1 MYADFEAADYGG
13 WTASGTAFGSGPAH
27 GALPG
32 QQTVSGFSGG
42 GLVNSFIDFDGSQG
56 TLTSPEF
63 TLTRDYVNFLVGGGA
78 HAHDPAAGDGTPP
91 PGTVLGDFESP
102 TYGAWTATGD
112 FAGTAPHVGGDGRVG
127 ERSVD
132 TFFGAQRDSDENRGT
147 IESPTFTLDHDY
159 LSFEVA
165 GGAQPSTQVRLVV
178 DGSVVR
184 TASGHETGTL
194 NWTAWNVADLR
205 GKQARIV
212 IADESTGGWGHILA
226 DHFVLGDTPAKIRSD
241 ETAVNLVIDGEVVR
255 STAGKQSEALDWA
268 SWDVRA
274 LKGKQARIQIVDRN
288 SGGWGHILADQITF
302 SDAPA
307 QSSEQRAHWLDY
319 GKDYYAAV
327 TFNDEPDGRRI
338 AIGWMSNWNYANA
351 TPTSPWRSAMAVPR
365 ELGLQT
371 IDGRT
376 QLVSEPVRELR
387 SLRSW
392 WPSYHQR
399 NRTIAQGTTT
409 LPVRGKA
416 LEIDADL
423 RLAGAKRAGL
433 KVRTGNGQETI
444 IGYDAESAEVYV
456 DRTRSG
462 ESGFSRDF
470 PGVQR
475 APLAAR
481 NGKVHLHILVDWSS
495 VEVFADKGQTVITD
509 QIFPAADSDG
519 VQLFADGGNARVDS
533 LDIRTLRSSWTS
545 DHHHDH

>member
-1 MYADFEAADYGG
+1 M
-13 WTASGTAFGSGPAH
+13 
-27 GALPG
+27 L
-32 QQTVSGFSGG
+32 Q
-42 GLVNSFIDFDGSQG
+42 
-56 TLTSPEF
+56 
-63 TLTRDYVNFLVGGGA
+63 
-78 HAHDPAAGDGTPP
+78 
-91 PGTVLGDFESP
+91 
-102 TYGAWTATGD
+102 
-112 FAGTAPHVGGDGRVG
+112 
-127 ERSVD
+127 RS
-132 TFFGAQRDSDENRGT
+132 S
-147 IESPTFTLDHDY
+147 
-159 LSFEVA
+159 
-165 GGAQPSTQVRLVV
+165 
-178 DGSVVR
+178 
-184 TASGHETGTL
+184 
-194 NWTAWNVADLR
+194 
-205 GKQARIV
+205 
-212 IADESTGGWGHILA
+212 
-226 DHFVLGDTPAKIRSD
+226 
-241 ETAVNLVIDGEVVR
+241 
-255 STAGKQSEALDWA
+255 
-268 SWDVRA
+268 
-274 LKGKQARIQIVDRN
+274 
-288 SGGWGHILADQITF
+288 
-302 SDAPA
+302 
-307 QSSEQRAHWLDY
+307 WLDY

-327 TFNDEPDGRRI
+327 TFNDVPDGRRI

-365 ELGLQT
+365 ELDLQT
-371 IDGRT
+371 IDGRP

-387 SLRSW
+387 TLRSW
-392 WPSYHQR
+392 WPSYHQH

-533 LDIRTLRSSWTS
+533 LDIRTLRSSWTRR
-545 DHHHDH
+545 HDGH